1 MLLGVTGAH
10 GNLVQSHVVVDTK
23 FVIESV
29 KELVSVQMA
38 FRNKKE
44 FVVLPIVK
52 FMVSGPSGHHAQ
64 QLVLL
69 KVVKNLRKRETEIVW

>member
-1 MLLGVTGAH
+1 MLLGVTGVL

-29 KELVSVQMA
+29 KELVNVQMA

-44 FVVLPIVK
+44 FVVLPIAK
-52 FMVSGPSGHHAQ
+52 FMVSGPSGHHVQ

>member
-1 MLLGVTGAH
+1 
-10 GNLVQSHVVVDTK
+10 
-23 FVIESV
+23 
-29 KELVSVQMA
+29 MA

-64 QLVLL
+64 PHVLL
-69 KVVKNLRKRETEIVW
+69 KVVKNLRKSEAEIA

>member
-1 MLLGVTGAH
+1 MLHGVIGAL
-10 GNLVQSHVVVDTK
+10 GNLVQSHVVVDIR
-23 FVIESV
+23 FVIVSV
-29 KELVSVQMA
+29 KELVNVQMA
-38 FRNKKE
+38 SRNKKE